1 MEELKGIYLLYGE
14 EMFLIEDMYK
24 KIRKKFGEIN
34 IGINYINIDETNL
47 NILLTELQTPAFG
60 YEKKLIVV
68 RDILLKKEGKKKNE
82 EIKKV
87 QEQLLDFLENNKE
100 EFNLSNVLV
109 IIEQNCDDKTKLF
122 KYIDK
127 EYVTYKAN
135 YQRPADIE
143 KKIISIC
150 SAYKVKIDNQTARYF
165 VECCGVNMQ
174 ELINEIRKL
183 IEYIGEE
190 GTIKK
195 EDIDILTTKKFES
208 IIFDLT
214 DELGKKDIKKAL
226 KTLDNLLFAKEPIQ
240 KILITL
246 YNHFKKIYIT
256 KLCINTNKDIT
267 ISLKLKPNQTFLI
280 NKYKIQARCFE
291 ENDLKNILIELI
303 NLDSNYKIGLIDI
316 DVGMRSIL
324 CRYCG

>member
-24 KIRKKFGEIN
+24 KIKKKFGEIN